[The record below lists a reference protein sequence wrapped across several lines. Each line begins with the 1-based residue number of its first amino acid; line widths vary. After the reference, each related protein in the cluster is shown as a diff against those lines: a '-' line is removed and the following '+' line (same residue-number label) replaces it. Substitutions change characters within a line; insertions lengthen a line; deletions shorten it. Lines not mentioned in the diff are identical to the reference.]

1 MTTHGFTRLPD
12 LASRALAASVVYAND
27 ELFAERENLIKPES
41 SVFSTEDF
49 GHKGKVYDGWETRR
63 RREPGNDHAIV
74 RLGVPGVV
82 HGVVIDTAWFKGN
95 YPPYASVEATS
106 VEGAPSP
113 AELERASWETIVGKS
128 AIKGDTEN
136 AFEVADRR
144 RWTHV
149 RLSIYPDGGVARFR
163 VHGEPVP
170 DPRFMDG
177 TIDLAAL
184 EHGGAVVDCSNTFYS
199 APVQLL
205 LPGRARI
212 MGDGW
217 ENARRRDGGN
227 DHVTIRL
234 AARGRIRRV
243 EIDTSYFVGNAAGWA
258 SLRGIDGDHLDEDA
272 EWFDLVPKTRLQPD
286 TRHFFRS
293 ASAAPVTHVRLD
305 VFPDGGL
312 ARLRVHGEVVADAH
326 HGAVLRW
333 LDLLPAEHAVQVL
346 GGAGVLPETAEDLL
360 RRRPFAV
367 GGVLPS
373 TVLSTLSGGLR
384 PAGLTGVLTSE
395 TG

>member
-1 MTTHGFTRLPD
+1 MTTHVFTRLPD
-12 LASRALAASVVYAND
+12 LASRALAGSVVYAND
-27 ELFAERENLIKPES
+27 ELFAERENLIKPAS
-41 SVFSTEDF
+41 AVFSTEDF

-113 AELERASWETIVGKS
+113 AELERANWETIVEKS

-163 VHGEPVP
+163 VHAEPVP

-184 EHGGAVVDCSNTFYS
+184 EYGGAVVDCSNMFYS
-199 APVQLL
+199 SPVQLL
-205 LPGRARI
+205 LPGRAGI

-217 ENARRRDGGN
+217 ENARRRDDGN

-234 AARGRIRRV
+234 AARGRVRRV

-258 SLRGIDGDHLDEDA
+258 SLRGTDGDHLDEDA
-272 EWFDLVPKTRLQPD
+272 EWFDLVAKTRLQPD

-293 ASAAPVTHVRLD
+293 VSAAPVTHVRLD

-312 ARLRVHGEVVADAH
+312 ARLRVHGEVAADAYR
-326 HGAVLRW
+326 GAVLRW

-360 RRRPFAV
+360 RRRPFAT
-367 GGVLPS
+367 GGVLPA
-373 TVLSTLSGGLR
+373 TVLSTLSGGLH
-384 PAGLTGVLTSE
+384 PAGLTGVPTSE

>member
-1 MTTHGFTRLPD
+1 MTFTHFPD
-12 LASRALAASVVYAND
+12 LASRALAGSVVHAND
-27 ELFAERENLIKPES
+27 ELFAERENLIKPGPAA
-41 SVFSTEDF
+41 FSTEDF

-63 RREPGNDHAIV
+63 RREPGNDYAIV

-82 HGVVIDTAWFKGN
+82 RGVVIDTAWFKGN
-95 YPPYASVEATS
+95 YPPYASVEAAS

-113 AELERASWETIVGKS
+113 AELERANWETIVGKS
-128 AIKGDTEN
+128 AIRGDAEN
-136 AFEVADRR
+136 AFEVEDRR

-170 DPRFMDG
+170 DPRLLDG

-184 EHGGAVVDCSNTFYS
+184 EHGGNVVACSDTFYS
-199 APVQLL
+199 SPVQLL

-227 DHVTIRL
+227 DHVTVRL
-234 AARGRIRRV
+234 AGRGRVRRV

-258 SLRGIDGDHLDEDA
+258 SLTGTDAGSPDAGSPDAGA
-272 EWFDLVPKTRLQPD
+272 EWFELIPKTRLQPD
-286 TRHFFRS
+286 TRHFLRPV
-293 ASAAPVTHVRLD
+293 SAAPVTHVRLD

-312 ARLRVHGEVVADAH
+312 ARLRVHGELDADAH
-326 HGAVLRW
+326 RAAVLRW
-333 LDLLPAEHAVQVL
+333 LDLLPAGHAVEVL
-346 GGAGVLPETAEDLL
+346 RGAGVPGRTAEELVG
-360 RRRPFAV
+360 RRPFAD
-367 GGVLPS
+367 GDVLPPA
-373 TVLSTLSGGLR
+373 LLL
-384 PAGLTGVLTSE
+384 PAGPPFRP
-395 TG
+395 